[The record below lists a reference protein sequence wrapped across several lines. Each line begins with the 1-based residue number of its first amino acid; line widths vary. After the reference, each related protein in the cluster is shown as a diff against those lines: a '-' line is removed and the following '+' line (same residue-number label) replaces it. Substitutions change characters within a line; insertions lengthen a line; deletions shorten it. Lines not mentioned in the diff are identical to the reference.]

1 MKKFENSKNE
11 FLSFLELDRGY
22 SIQTISAYRRDIELY
37 QNFVQENKLNYLKAK
52 KEIIFDFQSSLQD
65 AVGPRSFARI
75 LSALRTFYKFLHMEN
90 LVNDI
95 ILNEIKSY
103 PSPKYKKSIP
113 TFLSKNQIEEILKKI
128 DLDAKENDSIKARNK
143 ALIMLF
149 FTSGLRLDELNSIK
163 IRDIDFSNNILKV
176 VGKGNKERMASF
188 DNDTKDL
195 IIKYLTYFKKYPLVK
210 KTYDDNLFVHKNN
223 KVLSRYNIQYIVMK
237 NLKRLTLNMYGP
249 HALRHSFATH
259 LLNNGVG
266 LNAIKS
272 LLGHESLSSTQIYT
286 HVGVS
291 KLKEAIKKSHP
302 RGEK

>member
-1 MKKFENSKNE
+1 M
-11 FLSFLELDRGY
+11 
-22 SIQTISAYRRDIELY
+22 
-37 QNFVQENKLNYLKAK
+37 KAK

-65 AVGPRSFARI
+65 VVGPRSFARI

-95 ILNEIKSY
+95 IFNEIKSY

-128 DLDAKENDSIKARNK
+128 DSDAKENDSIKARNK

-149 FTSGLRLDELNSIK
+149 FTSGLRLDELNSIR
-163 IRDIDFSNNILKV
+163 IRDIDFSNNVLKV

-188 DNDTKDL
+188 DSYTIDL

-210 KTYDDNLFVHKNN
+210 KAYDDNLFVHKNN
-223 KVLSRYNIQYIVMK
+223 KALSRYNIQYIVMK
-237 NLKRLTLNMYGP
+237 NLKKLTLNTYGP

-291 KLKEAIKKSHP
+291 KLKETIKKSHP